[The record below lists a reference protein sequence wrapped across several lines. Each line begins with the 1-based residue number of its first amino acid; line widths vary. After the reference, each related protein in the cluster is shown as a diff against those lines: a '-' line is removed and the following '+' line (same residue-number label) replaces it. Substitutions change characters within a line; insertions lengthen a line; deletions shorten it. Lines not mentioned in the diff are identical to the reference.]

1 MLDFIFPYF
10 SNWLEGER
18 GELGSSGSFST
29 LALAVSLAFE
39 VLVSLYL
46 TGLIFNIHKE
56 LRIKNRGVKVL
67 AIRVAALIASVTLWI
82 ALASPMIS
90 LLNENWT
97 LLLSRFGFFSA
108 LALLV
113 LSPMTVLVQ
122 AVSRWGKRGAGLLL
136 ILGVLVALFPLAEGR
151 MDLPFTLS
159 MDFLIFGLSVLLWVF
174 LFAAFLYLIL
184 KKRNI
189 SRVVPPLLLCLGFVA
204 VPLSPVILIRFVL
217 LALTVVL
224 WVWIDGLFQSP
235 GSSKKEEEVLLSDY
249 VDQVSLVLTR
259 FIPKEFLAILNKPNV
274 MDLQLGDHVK
284 QDMTIFFS
292 DIRQF
297 TNLSEILTPEENF
310 KFINSYLSR
319 IVPVISDHRGF
330 VDKYMGDAIMALFP
344 DLLNAT
350 GPDRGPGGADA
361 AVRAA
366 IEIQKKIVEYNS
378 HRANSGYRPLAM
390 GIGIHTGTLMI
401 GVVGVEDRMQN
412 TVISDAVNLASRL
425 EGITKVF
432 NISLA
437 ISEETFK
444 SLNNPGAYMYRFI
457 GKVRV
462 KGKIDPV
469 SVFEIF
475 DGMDPNLQER
485 KMRANIYFE
494 QGMLNYYQK
503 DFSAAMYNFRRVLEI
518 LPEDGASVFYLDN
531 CMAKV
536 KTP

>member
-10 SNWLEGER
+10 PNWLDNEG
-18 GELGSSGSFST
+18 GSLSSSGSFLAVALAIT
-29 LALAVSLAFE
+29 LAFG

-46 TGLIFNIHKE
+46 GGLIFNVQKG
-56 LRIKNRGVKVL
+56 LRIKNRGVL
-67 AIRVAALIASVTLWI
+67 ALGVHVAALLSSVSLWV
-82 ALASPMIS
+82 ALASP
-90 LLNENWT
+90 LLRVLKAPWI
-97 LLLSRFGFFSA
+97 LLSFPWGFFSA
-108 LALLV
+108 IALLV
-113 LSPMTVLVQ
+113 FSTIIVLVQ
-122 AVSRWGKRGAGLLL
+122 FSSPWGKIGAGFWF
-136 ILGVLVALFPLAEGR
+136 ILGVAVALFPFVEKPLG
-151 MDLPFTLS
+151 LPFTLS
-159 MDFLIFGLSVLLWVF
+159 MDFLIFGLSILLWIF
-174 LFAAFLYLIL
+174 LFALFLYLIL
-184 KKRNI
+184 KKRKP
-189 SRVVPPLLLCLGFVA
+189 SRAVPPLVLSLGFVV
-204 VPLSPVILIRFVL
+204 VPFFQIILIRSAL
-217 LALTVVL
+217 LALTVAL
-224 WVWIDGLFQSP
+224 WIWIDGLFQSFR
-235 GSSKKEEEVLLSDY
+235 SSKQEEEVLLSDY

-319 IVPVISDHRGF
+319 IVPVISNHGGF

-462 KGKIDPV
+462 KGKVDPV

-475 DGMDPNLQER
+475 DGMDSNLQER
-485 KMRANIYFE
+485 KMRANIHFE
-494 QGMLNYYQK
+494 QGMLSYYQK
-503 DFSAAMYNFRRVLEI
+503 DFSSAMYNFRKVLEI